1 MSSRTDD
8 EMTKKEVIA
17 RLQQQ
22 SRLMGQESRI
32 AVETVLDCIKGS
44 LSAGENVSLVGSGT
58 FSVRN
63 RRARN
68 GRNPRTGEA
77 ISVPAKSAVLFRP
90 GKAFR
95 NKVNECESLSEPPTS
110 PGDS

>member
-1 MSSRTDD
+1 M
-8 EMTKKEVIA
+8 KKSEVIK

-22 SRLMGQESRI
+22 TGLMSLESGI
-32 AVETVLDCIKGS
+32 AVETMLDCIRDS
-44 LSAGENVSLVGSGT
+44 LMRGEKVTLAGFGT
-58 FSVRN
+58 FDIRN

-68 GRNPRTGEA
+68 GRNPKTGEA
-77 ISVPAKSAVLFRP
+77 IHVPAKSAVLFRP

-95 NKVNECESLSEPPTS
+95 NKVNECESLDEPPTS